1 MVKALLILRKRD
13 FKFKRFIDLIN
24 VWVPIYHSDP
34 DLSIDTD
41 QHRYGSLRTIFDQPI
56 DPPRLAARL

>member
-1 MVKALLILRKRD
+1 MVKALLILRKRG
-13 FKFKRFIDLIN
+13 FKLKRFIDPIN
-24 VWVPIYHSDP
+24 VWVPIYLSDP

-41 QHRYGSLRTIFDQPI
+41 QHRSDSLRTIFDQPI